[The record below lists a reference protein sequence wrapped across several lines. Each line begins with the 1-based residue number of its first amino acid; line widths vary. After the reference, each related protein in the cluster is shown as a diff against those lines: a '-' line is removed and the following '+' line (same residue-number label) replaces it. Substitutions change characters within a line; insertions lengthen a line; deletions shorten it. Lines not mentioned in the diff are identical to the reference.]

1 MVVKKFASFLYHSRF
16 PPPSQ
21 DQVSTRA
28 LDDGSKCSH
37 GARDGRVTAG
47 PSGKYQLAGFAAI
60 LLAFEHNCRTRAS
73 PAHPCQRARAR
84 CPILHQRPAKH
95 HELPAL
101 PWRSRCSPLLAP
113 VFIPEKDVLGSLCP
127 RSERQRVVFSS
138 LLGCSMQAAVQRCC
152 CCQDAPHTSRC
163 AVELLCGARPHICC
177 LRGALLRAHW
187 STSSSRSSRFLGLL
201 LLITSVQSLRGTRT
215 RALHALREPM
225 CIVASVVCF
234 L

>member
-1 MVVKKFASFLYHSRF
+1 M
-16 PPPSQ
+16 
-21 DQVSTRA
+21 
-28 LDDGSKCSH
+28 
-37 GARDGRVTAG
+37 
-47 PSGKYQLAGFAAI
+47 SGKITLGFACRDRWRGKFVELDQEGRLTAWAFRYAPAPDFAVI
-60 LLAFEHNCRTRAS
+60 PLALANNHRTRAS
-73 PAHPCQRARAR
+73 VAHTCQPARTRS
-84 CPILHQRPAKH
+84 PILHQRPAKR
-95 HELPAL
+95 HEFPAL

-113 VFIPEKDVLGSLCP
+113 MFTPEQSVFRSLCP
-127 RSERQRVVFSS
+127 RSERQRAVFSS

-152 CCQDAPHTSRC
+152 CCKDAPHTSRC
-163 AVELLCGARPHICC
+163 AVELLCGARPLICF